1 MILKNYEVQLETTPK
16 YGVDALLKKMLKKIK
31 NDKDMVGL
39 EDNHDLKAIFHRI
52 LVKFY
57 FKNNEYDKA
66 LEEV

>member
-1 MILKNYEVQLETTPK
+1 MILKNFEVQLETTPK
-16 YGVDALLKKMLKKIK
+16 YGV
-31 NDKDMVGL
+31 DMVGL